1 MLREAVRFGGHSYDI
16 AEWYRAKPGII
27 LSTSDHEGTHQAIA
41 EGGAAGCVPVIFPWA
56 GAEAVYDDR
65 WVVEGVRDA
74 ADRIRRYSS
83 DPALFLEESE
93 RAQAFMRERFSP
105 EEIGAQILAVVE
117 GRR

>member
-1 MLREAVRFGGHSYDI
+1 MGLVGRVGVVEQGG
-16 AEWYRAKPGII
+16 
-27 LSTSDHEGTHQAIA
+27 L
-41 EGGAAGCVPVIFPWA
+41 
-56 GAEAVYDDR
+56 
-65 WVVEGVRDA
+65 VEGVRDA